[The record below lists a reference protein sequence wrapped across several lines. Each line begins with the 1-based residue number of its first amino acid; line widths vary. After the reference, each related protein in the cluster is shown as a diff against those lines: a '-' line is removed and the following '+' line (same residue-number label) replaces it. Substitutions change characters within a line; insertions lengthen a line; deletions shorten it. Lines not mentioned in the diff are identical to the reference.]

1 MRSCAKV
8 LPWKSKSLV
17 ILQKSER
24 KLDCKALSK
33 QRTSSCSLS
42 LLWRRE
48 SWPIQWRSSDTKPKR
63 SIEALSTSS
72 TRKGCLKW
80 KRNDHQIPIK
90 YAYKWAINSNKLV
103 SEGRTIVN
111 NISLLE
117 TSCSWV
123 SSLIWAKNNI
133 CDIRLEYS
141 LSGRKWEYS
150 INRVPSL
157 LCRIASQI
165 PPPPPSLGSV
175 VFKNFKTKSTSLA

>member
-1 MRSCAKV
+1 M
-8 LPWKSKSLV
+8 L
-17 ILQKSER
+17 LQKSER

-111 NISLLE
+111 NISLLGYLLFMGE
-117 TSCSWV
+117 FAHMGKEQYLWYKIRIFFKWKKMRV
-123 SSLIWAKNNI
+123 LNKSSSVPIM
-133 CDIRLEYS
+133 S
-141 LSGRKWEYS
+141 H
-150 INRVPSL
+150 RVPDT
-157 LCRIASQI
+157 ASSAKPRKRRLQE
-165 PPPPPSLGSV
+165 L
-175 VFKNFKTKSTSLA
+175 